1 MRKYEKS
8 KNVICFDCDEKK
20 HYVNECSNSRKLKK
34 MKSSFITTQIILS
47 SRDKHDNLAKCV
59 LSNQVVIV
67 TIRSEEIRKKK
78 ITIQAKKKKIILK
91 KNERINKE
99 HDKYLK
105 QQEQEQEQKRSKSSK
120 DEMSLEETK
129 DVKKMSKINQSKE
142 FHEFDDES
150 NNEEMMKYSN
160 ESITISQ
167 KQTSRNKKQNNIKIK
182 MIREQMKKLM
192 TLKKLKISN
201 SIRVMKNRSRF
212 DVQNMMNLMM
222 SLSIKQLLNEN
233 QQLRKKF
240 AWNLQLSISRYRI
253 KKTITKLTVLVE
265 ETMSNAM
272 MKALRMTTKAL
283 KNDDEMT
290 SIFIII
296 WIENIQINWFLI
308 DNDSVIE
315 MINKRLMIK
324 ILKLKIRHDE
334 NLSMTLITNLRIT
347 WRDYVWIFI
356 NCQRVEIYMK
366 TYVCSITV
374 YDLLLSLRW
383 QKRVQ
388 MKINMRRE
396 TLSIIETNERKRM
409 LQFKLTSID
418 VLKQMLI
425 IKIEKEF
432 DEEKILQAIFDEDVE
447 KKAKKK
453 RWRTKRFV
461 SAKRKA

>member
-240 AWNLQLSISRYRI
+240 A
-253 KKTITKLTVLVE
+253 
-265 ETMSNAM
+265 
-272 MKALRMTTKAL
+272 
-283 KNDDEMT
+283 
-290 SIFIII
+290 
-296 WIENIQINWFLI
+296 
-308 DNDSVIE
+308 
-315 MINKRLMIK
+315 
-324 ILKLKIRHDE
+324 
-334 NLSMTLITNLRIT
+334 
-347 WRDYVWIFI
+347 
-356 NCQRVEIYMK
+356 
-366 TYVCSITV
+366 
-374 YDLLLSLRW
+374 
-383 QKRVQ
+383 
-388 MKINMRRE
+388 
-396 TLSIIETNERKRM
+396 
-409 LQFKLTSID
+409 
-418 VLKQMLI
+418 
-425 IKIEKEF
+425 
-432 DEEKILQAIFDEDVE
+432 
-447 KKAKKK
+447 
-453 RWRTKRFV
+453 
-461 SAKRKA
+461 

>member
-1 MRKYEKS
+1 
-8 KNVICFDCDEKK
+8 
-20 HYVNECSNSRKLKK
+20 
-34 MKSSFITTQIILS
+34 
-47 SRDKHDNLAKCV
+47 
-59 LSNQVVIV
+59 
-67 TIRSEEIRKKK
+67 
-78 ITIQAKKKKIILK
+78 
-91 KNERINKE
+91 
-99 HDKYLK
+99 
-105 QQEQEQEQKRSKSSK
+105 
-120 DEMSLEETK
+120 
-129 DVKKMSKINQSKE
+129 
-142 FHEFDDES
+142 
-150 NNEEMMKYSN
+150 
-160 ESITISQ
+160 
-167 KQTSRNKKQNNIKIK
+167 
-182 MIREQMKKLM
+182 
-192 TLKKLKISN
+192 
-201 SIRVMKNRSRF
+201 
-212 DVQNMMNLMM
+212 MMNLMM